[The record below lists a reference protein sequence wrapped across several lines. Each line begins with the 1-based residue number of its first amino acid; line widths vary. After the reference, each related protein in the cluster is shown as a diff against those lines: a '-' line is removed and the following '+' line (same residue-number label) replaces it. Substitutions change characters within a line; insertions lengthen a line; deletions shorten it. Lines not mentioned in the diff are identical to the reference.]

1 MSPPRYTHYE
11 LKLEG
16 DADIIAFLAQ
26 HLPDRHATI
35 AGANEYRRAIRTLF
49 GDKVEAKLVSVK
61 RIPARTRRRVLRI

>member
-1 MSPPRYTHYE
+1 MPPKFTHYE

-16 DADIIAFLAQ
+16 DADVINFLAI

-35 AGANEYRRAIRTLF
+35 AGANAVRRAVATLF
-49 GDKVEAKLVSVK
+49 GEAVTCQVISVS